1 MKLFDSKKKKSTWS
15 LENTEAR
22 FVDCLQGEVGTDV
35 GRRLNQ
41 PRYPGNR
48 NHMGYLIRENLI

>member
-1 MKLFDSKKKKSTWS
+1 MKLFDSKKMYLVSG
-15 LENTEAR
+15 EYEAR
-22 FVDCLQGEVGTDV
+22 FVDCLQGEVGTNV

-48 NHMGYLIRENLI
+48 NHMSYLIIENLI

>member
-1 MKLFDSKKKKSTWS
+1 MKLFDSKKMYLVSG
-15 LENTEAR
+15 EYEAR
-22 FVDCLQGEVGTDV
+22 FVDCLQGEVGTNV

-48 NHMGYLIRENLI
+48 NHMSYLIRENLI